1 MMNKKLTRR
10 YFSIVLLLLLFVLVW
25 VGIHESMHVLFCFAQ
40 GEHVS
45 FDVNWKLPAVIC
57 SARFTTPLLTFIYAI
72 APYALAV
79 LVLFQFVLNKSGSWW
94 FRLIP
99 YAPGFDLVGNL
110 WAFLINSSSDFGTIK
125 AALPGIYL
133 WTALVIALTGCF
145 LFGIIIYNDI
155 RRIEWGK
162 WL

>member
-1 MMNKKLTRR
+1 M
-10 YFSIVLLLLLFVLVW
+10 V
-25 VGIHESMHVLFCFAQ
+25 
-40 GEHVS
+40 
-45 FDVNWKLPAVIC
+45 
-57 SARFTTPLLTFIYAI
+57 
-72 APYALAV
+72 
-79 LVLFQFVLNKSGSWW
+79 
-94 FRLIP
+94 P

-125 AALPGIYL
+125 AALPESYL
-133 WTALVIALTGCF
+133 WTALVIALTGCV